1 MAAQP
6 SHSQE
11 MAGTTVLVTGATQG
25 IGKETALGLLRLGAR
40 VGIAGRDPARTEAVA
55 RELREQVPGG
65 VVDTFVA
72 DLSLARETRKLAA
85 EVKRRYERLHVLLN
99 NAGAIFGDRQVTAE
113 GLERTFALNHL
124 SYFILTGELLGLLRA
139 SGPSRIVNVASEAHR
154 RGRVDFDDLQSR
166 NYSSFRVYSTSK
178 LENILFTRELSRRL
192 AESGS
197 QVTANCLHPG
207 VIASG
212 FGRNNSGL
220 FGLLARLA
228 APFLSTPLK
237 GARTSIHVASSPA
250 AARVSGKYFKDSRE
264 TAPSRAAQD
273 DAAARRLWVETEK
286 VASSLP

>member
-85 EVKRRYERLHVLLN
+85 EVKRRYERLHVLLK
-99 NAGAIFGDRQVTAE
+99 NAAGIFGDRQVTAE

-178 LENILFTRELSRRL
+178 LENILYTRELSRRL
-192 AESGS
+192 AGSGS
-197 QVTANCLHPG
+197 QVPANCLPPG
-207 VIASG
+207 LIARG
-212 FGRNNSGL
+212 FGPRRGGGL
-220 FGLLARLA
+220 RQVLQGQPRDSSVARGPGRCGRPPAVGRDGEGRQLA
-228 APFLSTPLK
+228 PLI
-237 GARTSIHVASSPA
+237 G
-250 AARVSGKYFKDSRE
+250 
-264 TAPSRAAQD
+264 
-273 DAAARRLWVETEK
+273 
-286 VASSLP
+286 